1 MKKGV
6 SKDGRVKVTTADN
19 IVWNDQ
25 NSVQEQ
31 FNAMMPAEDIDV
43 KEVFGIDDFTP
54 VKLHVNYDGYNKTIK
69 DGEDFLKNFND
80 ALSWVYDNHVTADT
94 ISVSNFHKDMMLE
107 FERVFMLQ
115 NSKLIKLDVSFEKL
129 LNLLD
134 VDINVLKEFQY
145 KHHDNSHI
153 TAFFLNRDGE
163 PEDTLKVRVEIEDFT
178 TYTKNQTEND
188 MLEAGD
194 NLMAAL
200 KEVER
205 FSKVYPLTITQGIS
219 NFLLFD
225 MQKNTYRI
233 NRTLM
238 TRA

>member
-1 MKKGV
+1 MK
-6 SKDGRVKVTTADN
+6 ST
-19 IVWNDQ
+19 
-25 NSVQEQ
+25 QE
-31 FNAMMPAEDIDV
+31 V
-43 KEVFGIDDFTP
+43 KEVKEPKNTFEPI
-54 VKLHVNYDGYNKTIK
+54 KLDVNFDAYAEANQQA
-69 DGEDFLKNFND
+69 EALLNNFND
-80 ALSWVYDNHVTADT
+80 ALSWVYDNHVDADT
-94 ISVSNFHKDMMLE
+94 VSVSNFHKDMMLE

-134 VDINVLKEFQY
+134 VDINMLKEFQY

-188 MLEAGD
+188 MLKAGD
-194 NLMAAL
+194 DLIAAL

-205 FSKVYPLTITQGIS
+205 FSKVYPMTITQGIS

-225 MQKNTYRI
+225 MSKNQYRI
-233 NRTLM
+233 NRTLI
-238 TRA
+238 TR